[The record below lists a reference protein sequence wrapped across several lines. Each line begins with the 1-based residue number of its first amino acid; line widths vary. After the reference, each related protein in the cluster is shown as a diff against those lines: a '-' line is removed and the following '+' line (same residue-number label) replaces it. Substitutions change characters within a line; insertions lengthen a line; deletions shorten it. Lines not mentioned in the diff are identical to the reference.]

1 MMKTP
6 YPKQEESIEFFVGQQ
21 EAGFNTCDT
30 SHTGVGKTLIACMVA
45 KKLNRPV
52 AVLCPKAVIHTW
64 RREMDDC
71 EVDELLFIYNFEKV
85 RTGKT
90 PHMKKRG
97 KKIMRWSLPE
107 NTLIL
112 VDEIHKC
119 KGPYTQNAQLV
130 ISLIQQGYSVH
141 GMSATAAED
150 PTEMRGLGYM
160 LGLHSMN
167 KSENGL
173 QSWYG
178 WMLRNG
184 CRKNEWGKWEL
195 VRRSCLPAIR
205 AEMYGKNVKRL
216 TVEDFP
222 DSFKENRVIT
232 EPVEFSKA
240 AKIRAAYTKAGIT
253 PDIVKRYIENGTVE
267 DSEHVLVNIL
277 NARMLAESFKIPDL
291 VDMAED
297 LVREGKSVVIF
308 VNFSETVQT
317 LCQNLGCDR
326 VEGGQSAEER
336 QEALDKFQRDETH
349 ILVVNIAAGG
359 TGISLHDT
367 NGKRQRVSLICPS
380 FSAKNHLQTLG
391 RIHRNGAKSD
401 AIQKILVAH
410 DSIEEAVMKSI
421 NNKLKNLDT
430 LHNEPTRS

>member
-1 MMKTP
+1 MKTP
-6 YPKQEESIEFFVGQQ
+6 YPRQQDLIDFFVRQQ
-21 EAGFNTCDT
+21 EAGYNTCDT
-30 SHTGVGKTLIACMVA
+30 SHTGVGKTLIACMMA

-52 AVLCPKAVIHTW
+52 AVLCPKAVIHAW
-64 RREMDDC
+64 GMEMDEC
-71 EVDELLFIYNFEKV
+71 EIDEIEFIHNFEKV

-90 PHMKKRG
+90 LHMDKSG
-97 KKIMRWSLPE
+97 KKIMKWRLPE
-107 NTLIL
+107 DTLVL

-150 PTEMRGLGYM
+150 PTEMRALGYM
-160 LGLHSMN
+160 LGLHSLN
-167 KSENGL
+167 KAENDL
-173 QSWYG
+173 SNWYS

-184 CRKNEWGKWEL
+184 CQQNEWGKWEL
-195 VRRSCLPAIR
+195 VKRSCLPAIR
-205 AEMYGKNVKRL
+205 AQMYGKNVKRL

-240 AKIRAAYTKAGIT
+240 SKIRSAYKKAGIT
-253 PDIVKRYIENGTVE
+253 PDIVEQYIENGTVE
-267 DSEHVLVNIL
+267 DSDYMLVNIL
-277 NARMLAESFKIPDL
+277 RARQLAESFKITDL

-297 LVREGKSVVIF
+297 LVLEGKSVVIF
-308 VNFSETVQT
+308 VNFSDTVQT

-326 VEGGQSAEER
+326 VEGGQSAEQR
-336 QEALDKFQRDETH
+336 QEAIDKFQRDETH
-349 ILVVNIAAGG
+349 VLVVNIAAGG

-421 NNKLKNLDT
+421 NKKLKNLNI
-430 LHNEPTRS
+430 LHDEPARS